1 MSRKRHSL
9 RTRIVM
15 IIVGSVVATSLM
27 FGLMA
32 LMIAY
37 STEDRVFRRAL
48 EEEVA
53 HQTAAWNRTG
63 ALAAPANADIGI
75 YRNGQALPPEVQ
87 AGLKDDPD
95 RTEFYGNEGRHYH
108 IERFE
113 LAPRRA
119 GQAPVKA
126 MAVIEVSRDLL
137 IRPYRDSIIGLMVG
151 LSLFL
156 AITMALIGWWLV
168 HRALKPLTRLAS
180 DLDNPA
186 STIPVIEAERYPAN
200 EIGMLAE
207 ALRQAFARIA
217 GFVERERAFTRDASH
232 ELRTPLAVVRGAAE
246 VMALHGDLPPT
257 LADPLRR
264 IDSAA
269 TDMTLALDQLLTLA
283 RETNGVPKE
292 QVALRPLID
301 KAVLWSRVRYPD
313 AGVAVAN
320 AVGEGAIVHANPTA
334 VQLVL
339 NNLLGN
345 CFQHAAP
352 GTLIVEFDQ
361 GCLAIADDGPGIDA
375 AGDPFAPFAKG
386 ASSMGS
392 GLGLDITR
400 RLCEAAGI
408 GLAVGPG
415 ERGRGTRFSLSF
427 TDG

>member
-9 RTRIVM
+9 RGRIVLT
-15 IIVGSVVATSLM
+15 IIGSVVVTSLL
-27 FGLMA
+27 FGLIA
-32 LMIAY
+32 LTIAY
-37 STEDRVFRRAL
+37 TTEDRVFRRAL
-48 EEEVA
+48 LEEVA
-53 HQTAAWNRTG
+53 HQTSAWNRTG
-63 ALAAPANADIGI
+63 ELAAPANPDIAI
-75 YRNGQALPPEVQ
+75 YPSGEPLPAEIVT
-87 AGLKDDPD
+87 GLEDAPT
-95 RTEFYGNEGRHYH
+95 RSEFYGEEGRHYH

-113 LAPRRA
+113 LAGRGASDP
-119 GQAPVKA
+119 PVQA

-168 HRALKPLTRLAS
+168 NRALKPLTVLADDVGRATS
-180 DLDNPA
+180 A
-186 STIPVIEAERYPAN
+186 IPVLHTKDYPAN
-200 EIGMLAE
+200 EIGTLAE
-207 ALRQAFARIA
+207 ALSKAFERIA

-246 VMALHGDLPPT
+246 VMALHRDLPPT

-269 TDMTLALDQLLTLA
+269 TDMTLALDQLLALA

-292 QVALRPLID
+292 QVTLRPLID
-301 KAVLWSRVRYPD
+301 KAVLWSKVRYPD
-313 AGVAVAN
+313 AGVAVSN
-320 AVGEGAIVHANPTA
+320 TVGEDAIVHANPTA

-345 CFQHAAP
+345 CFQHAGP

-361 GCLAIADDGPGIDA
+361 GCLVIADDGPGIDA

-386 ASSMGS
+386 MSSMGS

-400 RLCEAAGI
+400 RLCAAAGI
-408 GLAVGPG
+408 GLSAGPG
-415 ERGRGTRFSLSF
+415 AGGRGTRFCLQLAG
-427 TDG
+427 D